1 MVLARLGVEIRGRLY
16 DTMILH
22 YLLDP
27 ESRHNMDALAMRY
40 LNYRPISITS
50 LIGKGARQLTMD
62 MISLERVAEYAA
74 EDADV
79 TLRLKQV
86 LWPKVEELDLAGLY
100 LEIEE
105 PMIAVLAE
113 IEMAGVRIDSE
124 ALAEYAVEL
133 NKTLNDLEG
142 DIRRLAD
149 EPSLNVNSARQLGE
163 VLFGK
168 LPHRGEAQD
177 DQNQAVFDRG
187 GVLADLRPQ
196 IRDRR

>member
-1 MVLARLGVEIRGRLY
+1 
-16 DTMILH
+16 
-22 YLLDP
+22 
-27 ESRHNMDALAMRY
+27 
-40 LNYRPISITS
+40 
-50 LIGKGARQLTMD
+50 MD

-168 LPHRGEAQD
+168 APHRGEAQD

>member
-133 NKTLNDLEG
+133 NKTLNDLEEISAVWRTSRRSTS
-142 DIRRLAD
+142 IRRGSWARC
-149 EPSLNVNSARQLGE
+149 SSGSSAS
-163 VLFGK
+163 
-168 LPHRGEAQD
+168 
-177 DQNQAVFDRG
+177 
-187 GVLADLRPQ
+187 
-196 IRDRR
+196 RRSPR

>member
-1 MVLARLGVEIRGRLY
+1 
-16 DTMILH
+16 
-22 YLLDP
+22 
-27 ESRHNMDALAMRY
+27 
-40 LNYRPISITS
+40 
-50 LIGKGARQLTMD
+50 MD

-105 PMIAVLAE
+105 PMIAVLAD
-113 IEMAGVRIDSE
+113 IETAGVRIDSE

-149 EPSLNVNSARQLGE
+149 EPSLNINSARQLGE
-163 VLFGK
+163 VLFAK
-168 LPHRGEAQD
+168 LRIAEKPKMTKTKQFSTD
-177 DQNQAVFDRG
+177 G
-187 GVLADLRPQ
+187 GVLADFRPQ

>member
-1 MVLARLGVEIRGRLY
+1 MRPLSGRCSPTKIAKIGQNIKFDLMVLARLGVEIRGRLY

-124 ALAEYAVEL
+124 ALAEYAVEPGQSP
-133 NKTLNDLEG
+133 TT
-142 DIRRLAD
+142 
-149 EPSLNVNSARQLGE
+149 
-163 VLFGK
+163 
-168 LPHRGEAQD
+168 
-177 DQNQAVFDRG
+177 
-187 GVLADLRPQ
+187 
-196 IRDRR
+196 

>member
-1 MVLARLGVEIRGRLY
+1 
-16 DTMILH
+16 
-22 YLLDP
+22 
-27 ESRHNMDALAMRY
+27 MDALAMRY

-163 VLFGK
+163 VLFGQA
-168 LPHRGEAQD
+168 PHRGEAQD